1 MKPEKSSSVAS
12 KEKKDQIASRNSKL
26 ERSSS
31 SESKTTKI
39 QQKEQNKIAQHKLGN
54 PGKESKFSSSDKVC
68 ETLVDK
74 KSGRSG
80 KPIRRSSSTSSSS
93 SSSSSESGSGSSSDS
108 SSSGSSSSDSRNSY
122 ASNHE
127 VSVQRKKGQR
137 QIEAKQTENTGD
149 RESPANSKK
158 HEKYQERVELKTDD
172 KEKRY
177 EKNRSGGY
185 RDSLVGRTDAGRSG
199 YHEDRPYSRTEDAR
213 RHEKTDG
220 HKSLKSEYE
229 IRGHKEIY
237 ESKHRDQSLGGREDK
252 GYSDEASQQVNRDS
266 KYESKEK
273 SLKSKSDIRDFD
285 KIREPSLSN
294 RSVRD
299 QMQTKERVYKDKC
312 YSEDSSRG
320 ESASRHVS
328 RESERQSGKISL
340 KSEYEHRD
348 HDKIREPSLVN
359 QSVRDLKQLDER
371 DRKDKFYL
379 DELSQRKEA
388 SWRVEHVSR
397 EEIRKSKSDNK
408 DHDKIR
414 EPSLGNRSVKDLKL
428 TDERGHKDK
437 RHSDESSRREDALC
451 RVSRESERESREM
464 NLKLKSE
471 HRDHD
476 KIREASLGNRS
487 VREQKL
493 INESGHKNKYYSE
506 ESASRHVSQESE
518 HGSREKHLK
527 SGYEHKDHDK
537 VHEPS
542 LKSEYEH
549 RDHDRIREPSLKSDY
564 EHRNDDKI
572 HKSRHRDQSARDLEQ
587 LNERDQK
594 YMGYSESSRRDKA
607 SRDNR
612 KSEREASEKNPKS
625 EYDNRDH
632 DRIREPSLDNRS
644 VRDLKQVDERAR
656 KDKFYLEESSR
667 REEVPRHASRTKSEH
682 ESMERSPKIYSE
694 YKKEQGKGYIDQEE
708 LPSRKK
714 RVAEDSATQSAIS
727 AEVVMESKHSRAS
740 FERELDED
748 RSQKYKDPLKDDK
761 HRSTRSDRSV
771 SDKNREENREHYAR
785 RQHDSKKE
793 PEYMKMPATE
803 SVGKSDVKES
813 RRRDESSKRCRSPDQ
828 VNDEVW
834 DRNKDPKR
842 SRVDVE
848 EKDRSDD
855 QILSKYK
862 ETDREILSRD
872 KDKTRER
879 SHPDDDIISKK
890 QRSLHERDRGEA
902 RTSKA
907 RDFVERRERDE
918 PVLSSAERL
927 NARSELKGSDF
938 GYEDVSDDDFEDL
951 LYQDDEDEKRVAKN
965 PVVDLL
971 DIDWKSLVK
980 DDRSKNVTRGSVL
993 NRFSSRSIFS
1003 KIGISHEFAGENL
1016 VNKVK
1021 EVCTETKVESF
1032 PQPTEDENFKSGEIR
1047 DVDMCEDFV
1056 SSYRIPIYVR
1066 SRLSS
1071 GLRQA
1076 LCRIEKTIMFPAQFV
1091 DPDLY
1096 NQSLELM
1103 GYVKN
1108 PDRKPFLE
1116 LNPVLAN

>member
-1 MKPEKSSSVAS
+1 MKLL
-12 KEKKDQIASRNSKL
+12 SKL
-26 ERSSS
+26 
-31 SESKTTKI
+31 I
-39 QQKEQNKIAQHKLGN
+39 
-54 PGKESKFSSSDKVC
+54 
-68 ETLVDK
+68 
-74 KSGRSG
+74 
-80 KPIRRSSSTSSSS
+80 
-93 SSSSSESGSGSSSDS
+93 
-108 SSSGSSSSDSRNSY
+108 
-122 ASNHE
+122 
-127 VSVQRKKGQR
+127 
-137 QIEAKQTENTGD
+137 
-149 RESPANSKK
+149 
-158 HEKYQERVELKTDD
+158 
-172 KEKRY
+172 
-177 EKNRSGGY
+177 
-185 RDSLVGRTDAGRSG
+185 
-199 YHEDRPYSRTEDAR
+199 
-213 RHEKTDG
+213 
-220 HKSLKSEYE
+220 
-229 IRGHKEIY
+229 
-237 ESKHRDQSLGGREDK
+237 
-252 GYSDEASQQVNRDS
+252 RDS

-273 SLKSKSDIRDFD
+273 SLKSKSDNRDFD
-285 KIREPSLSN
+285 KIREPSLCN

-299 QMQTKERVYKDKC
+299 QMQTKERVYKDEC

-371 DRKDKFYL
+371 DRKDKFYS

-414 EPSLGNRSVKDLKL
+414 EPSLGNRSVRDLKL

-451 RVSRESERESREM
+451 RVSRESERESREK

-476 KIREASLGNRS
+476 KIREASLGSRS

-493 INESGHKNKYYSE
+493 INERGHDKYYSE
-506 ESASRHVSQESE
+506 KSASRHVSRESE
-518 HGSREKHLK
+518 HESREKHLK
-527 SGYEHKDHDK
+527 SEYEHRDHDK
-537 VHEPS
+537 VREPSLKSEYEHRDHDRIREPS

-564 EHRNDDKI
+564 EHRNDDKVY
-572 HKSRHRDQSARDLEQ
+572 KSRHRDQSARDLEQ
-587 LNERDQK
+587 MNERDQK

-612 KSEREASEKNPKS
+612 KSEREATEKNPKS

-632 DRIREPSLDNRS
+632 DRIREPSLKSDYEHRNDDKVYKSRHRDQSARDLEQMNERDQKYMGYSGKASRDNRKSEREATEKNPKSEYDNRDHDRIREPGLGNRS

-656 KDKFYLEESSR
+656 KDKFYSEESSR

-682 ESMERSPKIYSE
+682 ASMERSPKIYSE

-727 AEVVMESKHSRAS
+727 AEVVMESKRSHAS
-740 FERELDED
+740 FEREIDED

-785 RQHDSKKE
+785 RQHESKKE

-813 RRRDESSKRCRSPDQ
+813 RRRDESSKRCRSPDE

-842 SRVDVE
+842 SRVDIE

-951 LYQDDEDEKRVAKN
+951 LYQDDEDEKRVGKN

-980 DDRSKNVTRGSVL
+980 EDRSKNVTRGSVL
-993 NRFSSRSIFS
+993 NRFSSHSIFS

-1021 EVCTETKVESF
+1021 EVCMETKVESF
-1032 PQPTEDENFKSGEIR
+1032 LSRQKMKISRAVKSG
-1047 DVDMCEDFV
+1047 M
-1056 SSYRIPIYVR
+1056 
-1066 SRLSS
+1066 
-1071 GLRQA
+1071 
-1076 LCRIEKTIMFPAQFV
+1076 
-1091 DPDLY
+1091 
-1096 NQSLELM
+1096 
-1103 GYVKN
+1103 
-1108 PDRKPFLE
+1108 
-1116 LNPVLAN
+1116 